1 MLSLGSMRAR
11 AALLCLWLTACGE
24 PAPTREWKPSD
35 HGQPERVDDR
45 EQGSGE
51 PEGASED
58 TVARAARALWNAS
71 CASCHGRDGRG
82 LGEGRPPGATIPDF
96 TTEAF
101 QSGRSDAQLAE
112 VIRNGRNLMPAFG
125 KQVNDHGVQALVQ
138 HVRAFGAGAKPPAPG
153 PGTVSP

>member
-1 MLSLGSMRAR
+1 MLSLAPTRVRAC
-11 AALLCLWLTACGE
+11 LLLLGLIACSE

-45 EQGSGE
+45 EQGAGE
-51 PEGASED
+51 PEAASED
-58 TVARAARALWNAS
+58 GVTRAARALWNAS

-96 TTEAF
+96 TAEAF
-101 QSGRSDAQLAE
+101 QKDRSDAQLAE

-138 HVRAFGAGAKPPAPG
+138 HVRAFAAGAEPAPAA
-153 PGTVSP
+153 P